1 MDIIEHIAPETLQVI
16 KEGIAQEYKIIPF
29 EVSGGC
35 CRCYGISGI
44 EYDDTIP
51 LLSVFCNLK
60 IEIYLLDE
68 ADFQRVWIKNYR
80 ASKTVSLGDDNF
92 LNSLI
97 DEAYENWC
105 SDIHL
110 ECYENR
116 CRIRFRIDGR
126 LIERYV
132 LEKSQYV
139 VLINQIKI
147 KSALDIAEKRLPQDG
162 RIFYNVGAVKFD
174 VRVSVMPTVYGEKA
188 VMRLLT
194 RQPELLDL
202 RNLGLNEYQYAS
214 YLSAVRKPHG
224 MIVISGPTG
233 SGKSTTLY
241 ATLRLLNDE
250 SRNILTVEDPI
261 EYTLDG
267 VNQVQTKDE
276 IGMDFSLA
284 LKSFLR
290 QDPDVIMVGEVRDS
304 ETAQIAVRSSL
315 TGHLVLST
323 LHTND
328 ALGCVSRLKEMG
340 VSSYL
345 LADTLKLLVAQR
357 LIRILCP
364 KCKREYVYKDRVRLF
379 RAVGCEECYYTGYKG
394 RKAIYE
400 VIPFTDEL
408 AEKVRNNTSLLH
420 DDIDKMG
427 VVTLEESAV
436 KLLKE
441 GLTSVEEVSSFINI
455 DIHDF

>member
-1 MDIIEHIAPETLQVI
+1 
-16 KEGIAQEYKIIPF
+16 
-29 EVSGGC
+29 
-35 CRCYGISGI
+35 
-44 EYDDTIP
+44 
-51 LLSVFCNLK
+51 
-60 IEIYLLDE
+60 
-68 ADFQRVWIKNYR
+68 
-80 ASKTVSLGDDNF
+80 
-92 LNSLI
+92 
-97 DEAYENWC
+97 
-105 SDIHL
+105 
-110 ECYENR
+110 
-116 CRIRFRIDGR
+116 
-126 LIERYV
+126 
-132 LEKSQYV
+132 
-139 VLINQIKI
+139 
-147 KSALDIAEKRLPQDG
+147 
-162 RIFYNVGAVKFD
+162 
-174 VRVSVMPTVYGEKA
+174 
-188 VMRLLT
+188 
-194 RQPELLDL
+194 
-202 RNLGLNEYQYAS
+202 
-214 YLSAVRKPHG
+214 
-224 MIVISGPTG
+224 
-233 SGKSTTLY
+233 
-241 ATLRLLNDE
+241 LNDE

-394 RKAIYE
+394 RKALYE

>member
-1 MDIIEHIAPETLQVI
+1 
-16 KEGIAQEYKIIPF
+16 
-29 EVSGGC
+29 
-35 CRCYGISGI
+35 
-44 EYDDTIP
+44 
-51 LLSVFCNLK
+51 
-60 IEIYLLDE
+60 
-68 ADFQRVWIKNYR
+68 
-80 ASKTVSLGDDNF
+80 
-92 LNSLI
+92 
-97 DEAYENWC
+97 
-105 SDIHL
+105 
-110 ECYENR
+110 
-116 CRIRFRIDGR
+116 
-126 LIERYV
+126 
-132 LEKSQYV
+132 
-139 VLINQIKI
+139 
-147 KSALDIAEKRLPQDG
+147 
-162 RIFYNVGAVKFD
+162 
-174 VRVSVMPTVYGEKA
+174 
-188 VMRLLT
+188 
-194 RQPELLDL
+194 
-202 RNLGLNEYQYAS
+202 
-214 YLSAVRKPHG
+214 
-224 MIVISGPTG
+224 
-233 SGKSTTLY
+233 
-241 ATLRLLNDE
+241 
-250 SRNILTVEDPI
+250 
-261 EYTLDG
+261 
-267 VNQVQTKDE
+267 
-276 IGMDFSLA
+276 
-284 LKSFLR
+284 
-290 QDPDVIMVGEVRDS
+290 MVGEVRDS

-364 KCKREYVYKDRVRLF
+364 KCKREYVYKDRVRFF

-408 AEKVRNNTSLLH
+408 AEKVRNNTSLLN

>member
-1 MDIIEHIAPETLQVI
+1 M
-16 KEGIAQEYKIIPF
+16 
-29 EVSGGC
+29 
-35 CRCYGISGI
+35 
-44 EYDDTIP
+44 
-51 LLSVFCNLK
+51 
-60 IEIYLLDE
+60 
-68 ADFQRVWIKNYR
+68 
-80 ASKTVSLGDDNF
+80 GDDNF

-304 ETAQIAVRSSL
+304 ETAQMAVRSSL

-364 KCKREYVYKDRVRLF
+364 KCKREYVYKDRVRFF